1 MGKSNFHFACKRMVT
16 IADNGCPHLHR
27 DGVLF
32 LEGDVGGGSWKTPPH
47 RYISGDDRQLLG
59 SW

>member
-1 MGKSNFHFACKRMVT
+1 MGKSNFHFACKCMVT

-27 DGVLF
+27 DSVLF
-32 LEGDVGGGSWKTPPH
+32 LEGDLGGSSWKTPPH